1 MGNRFENR
9 FENKNALPKK
19 TYRQKIS
26 IWKRFSTSYSIMQ
39 CEVTSVMSDSVW
51 PRRQQPTRLPNPW
64 DSPAKNTGVGCHFL
78 LHHTALEN
86 SNRNSNEIPL
96 HTFVWIAKIQNTG
109 NTKCWWEWRA
119 IRTLIHC
126 WWEGKMVHSLWKTV
140 WQFLTKLNIILPY
153 DLAIMLLDICPNGLK
168 TCTHTKSI
176 HQWS

>member
-51 PRRQQPTRLPNPW
+51 PRRQQPTRLPRPW

-109 NTKCWWEWRA
+109 NTKCLQRCVSTGTLLSLLVGVQN
-119 IRTLIHC
+119 RTTTL
-126 WWEGKMVHSLWKTV
+126 EDSLRVSYKIKPI
-140 WQFLTKLNIILPY
+140 LTL
-153 DLAIMLLDICPNGLK
+153 
-168 TCTHTKSI
+168 
-176 HQWS
+176 